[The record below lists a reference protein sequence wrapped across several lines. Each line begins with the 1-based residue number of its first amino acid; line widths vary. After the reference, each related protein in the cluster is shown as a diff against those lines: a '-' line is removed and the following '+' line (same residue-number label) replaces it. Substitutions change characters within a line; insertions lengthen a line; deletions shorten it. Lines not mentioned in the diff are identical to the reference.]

1 MALSKLH
8 SQNLLGPILIYLIG
22 YGLIFFSKGFSA
34 ASIYTILSSVFIW
47 GIYQLVRQHR
57 FARVGLAYSVFFI
70 TPILSLTGQI
80 GVLTG
85 FNGNSSS
92 LNWLGVSF
100 VSAGIALFIY
110 HDQFTLKSL
119 FFNIMQPIRFN
130 SGPVALTNVK
140 IHAFSK
146 KRALI
151 YIRWMILGTFLFSV
165 IASGLSQLLILK
177 ESTDAL
183 DVLLFGIVF
192 EAYVYFNFV
201 GITMM
206 AFGALNLFG
215 VRTVMNF
222 NSPFAARNVIEY
234 WQRWHISLSTVLKNL
249 FFLPFKKTFGLP
261 IAIFL
266 VFISSAMWHGVTLN
280 FVIWG
285 SFHALFWVIT
295 YYILKMIA
303 NKQLAKLLVLLLFPF
318 IVVLG
323 RLIFSESDSSILF
336 FKVQQLFTWST
347 DQNNVIS
354 THLQFDTK
362 TLFTVIFATLLIAF
376 EFTFPK
382 LARRYHFLRHP
393 YLSVVWIILCIAF
406 SSFGIEGVYGTR

>member
-1 MALSKLH
+1 MKLH
-8 SQNLLGPILIYLIG
+8 TKNLLGPVLIYLIG
-22 YGLIFFSKGFSA
+22 YGLIFFSKGVGF
-34 ASIYTILSSVFIW
+34 ASIFTALSSIAIW
-47 GIYQLVRQHR
+47 VLYQLVRKNQ
-57 FARVGLAYSVFFI
+57 FARVGLAYAVFFI

-119 FFNIMQPIRFN
+119 FLNIMQPVRFN
-130 SGPVALTNVK
+130 SGPVALTAPATS
-140 IHAFSK
+140 AFSK
-146 KRALI
+146 KRAFI
-151 YIRWMILGTFLFSV
+151 YLRWMILGTFLFSV
-165 IASGLSQLLILK
+165 VASGLAQLLILK
-177 ESTDAL
+177 ESTEAL
-183 DVLLFGIVF
+183 DILVFAIAF
-192 EAYVYFNFV
+192 EAYVYFNFA

-261 IAIFL
+261 VAIFL

-285 SFHALFWVIT
+285 TFHALFWVLT
-295 YYILKMIA
+295 YYILKIIA
-303 NKQLAKLLVLLLFPF
+303 NKALAKLFALLLFPL

-323 RLIFSESDSSILF
+323 RLIFSESDSSLLF
-336 FKVQQLFTWST
+336 FKFQQIFTWNS
-347 DQNNVIS
+347 DPNNVIS
-354 THLQFDTK
+354 SHLEFDTK
-362 TLFTVIFATLLIAF
+362 TLLTVIFATLLIAF
-376 EFTFPK
+376 EFAFPK
-382 LARRYHFLRHP
+382 LARKYHFLRNP
-393 YLSVVWIILCIAF
+393 YACVVWIILCIAF
-406 SSFGIEGVYGTR
+406 SSFGLEGVYGTR

>member
-1 MALSKLH
+1 MTLQTKK
-8 SQNLLGPILIYLIG
+8 LLGPVLICLIG
-22 YGLIFFSKGFSA
+22 YGLIFFSKGVGF
-34 ASIYTILSSVFIW
+34 ASSFTLLSSVVIW
-47 GIYQLVRQHR
+47 GLYQLVRKTKW
-57 FARVGLAYSVFFI
+57 ARVGLAYGVFFI

-100 VSAGIALFIY
+100 VTAGIALFIY

-119 FFNIMQPIRFN
+119 FLNIMQPIRFN
-130 SGPVALTNVK
+130 SGPVALTAHS
-140 IHAFSK
+140 ISAFSK
-146 KRALI
+146 KRAII

-177 ESTDAL
+177 ESTEAL
-183 DVLLFGIVF
+183 DILIFAIAF
-192 EAYVYFNFV
+192 EAYVYFNFA

-261 IAIFL
+261 VAIFL

-285 SFHALFWVIT
+285 TFHALFWVLT
-295 YYILKMIA
+295 YYIIKFIT
-303 NKQLAKLLVLLLFPF
+303 NQQIAKLLALLLFPF

-323 RLIFSESDSSILF
+323 RLIFSESDSSLLF
-336 FKVQQLFTWST
+336 FKVQQVFNWSS
-347 DQNNVIS
+347 DSSNVIS
-354 THLQFDTK
+354 THLEFDTK
-362 TLFTVIFATLLIAF
+362 TMLTVIFATILICF
-376 EFTFPK
+376 EFAFPK
-382 LARRYHFLRHP
+382 LARKYQFMRNP
-393 YLSVVWIILCIAF
+393 YACVVWIILCIAF
-406 SSFGIEGVYGTR
+406 SSFGLEGVYGTR

>member
-1 MALSKLH
+1 
-8 SQNLLGPILIYLIG
+8 
-22 YGLIFFSKGFSA
+22 
-34 ASIYTILSSVFIW
+34 
-47 GIYQLVRQHR
+47 LVRKSR
-57 FARVGLAYSVFFI
+57 VARVGLAYAVFFI

-119 FFNIMQPIRFN
+119 FLNIMQPIRFN
-130 SGPVALTNVK
+130 SGPVALTAPTIK
-140 IHAFSK
+140 AFSK

-151 YIRWMILGTFLFSV
+151 YIRWMILGTLLFSV

-177 ESTDAL
+177 ESTEPL
-183 DVLLFGIVF
+183 DILIFAIAF
-192 EAYVYFNFV
+192 EAYVYFNFA

-261 IAIFL
+261 VAIFL

-285 SFHALFWVIT
+285 SFHALFWVLT
-295 YYILKMIA
+295 YYILKIIKNKTIA
-303 NKQLAKLLVLLLFPF
+303 KGFALLLFPL
-318 IVVLG
+318 IVIFG
-323 RLIFSESDSSILF
+323 RLIFSESDSSLLF
-336 FKVQQLFTWST
+336 FKFQQVFTWNA
-347 DQNNVIS
+347 DINNVIS
-354 THLQFDTK
+354 THLEFDTK
-362 TLFTVIFATLLIAF
+362 TLLTVILATVFISF
-376 EFTFPK
+376 EFAFPQ
-382 LARRYHFLRHP
+382 LARKYHFMRNP
-393 YLSVVWIILCIAF
+393 YACIAWIILCIAF
-406 SSFGIEGVYGTR
+406 SSFGLEGVYGTR

>member
-34 ASIYTILSSVFIW
+34 ASIYTILSSVIIW

-165 IASGLSQLLILK
+165 IG
-177 ESTDAL
+177 
-183 DVLLFGIVF
+183 
-192 EAYVYFNFV
+192 
-201 GITMM
+201 
-206 AFGALNLFG
+206 
-215 VRTVMNF
+215 
-222 NSPFAARNVIEY
+222 
-234 WQRWHISLSTVLKNL
+234 
-249 FFLPFKKTFGLP
+249 
-261 IAIFL
+261 
-266 VFISSAMWHGVTLN
+266 
-280 FVIWG
+280 
-285 SFHALFWVIT
+285 
-295 YYILKMIA
+295 
-303 NKQLAKLLVLLLFPF
+303 
-318 IVVLG
+318 
-323 RLIFSESDSSILF
+323 
-336 FKVQQLFTWST
+336 
-347 DQNNVIS
+347 NNC
-354 THLQFDTK
+354 
-362 TLFTVIFATLLIAF
+362 
-376 EFTFPK
+376 
-382 LARRYHFLRHP
+382 R
-393 YLSVVWIILCIAF
+393 
-406 SSFGIEGVYGTR
+406 